1 MFFAVTCH
9 AVPVNSSSSV
19 SNQTIPQK
27 VSVVIDEGSPFVNI
41 AFLIR
46 KNVRRLRLKASKIS
60 TCFSSDRWNCNTS
73 RSNPQLLRSRHRHE
87 RLGVSHTFVLLARSV
102 TNEYAELLR
111 VPLEDIALSFDDL
124 GSRIARIVM
133 DEFPRKTA
141 VEVREIVVERRRIS
155 ELETL
160 EPTWFLSLAPVYSLF
175 ESNYR
180 RGSVRNNVNY
190 DFSNIIN

>member
-1 MFFAVTCH
+1 
-9 AVPVNSSSSV
+9 
-19 SNQTIPQK
+19 
-27 VSVVIDEGSPFVNI
+27 
-41 AFLIR
+41 
-46 KNVRRLRLKASKIS
+46 
-60 TCFSSDRWNCNTS
+60 
-73 RSNPQLLRSRHRHE
+73 
-87 RLGVSHTFVLLARSV
+87 
-102 TNEYAELLR
+102 LR